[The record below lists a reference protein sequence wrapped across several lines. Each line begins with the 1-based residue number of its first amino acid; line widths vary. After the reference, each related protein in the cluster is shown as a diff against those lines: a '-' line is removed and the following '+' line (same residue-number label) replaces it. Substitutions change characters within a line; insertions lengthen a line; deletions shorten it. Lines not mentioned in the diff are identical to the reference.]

1 MSNITKTVADKQSAR
16 NSASKKSKY
25 QPKYNKPHM
34 IIPIEDMEWALQQ
47 SPTVYRLF
55 GECWKSDPYGSRPM
69 PLSTT
74 LRGDNLRKA
83 KKVLKDAGLFDFE
96 TRMKVVGNERHYETF
111 VTNYH
116 GARSSYWKLVNQS
129 ESPDSLAN
137 NPDPR
142 TDNPGSTAEIKTE
155 KKSQPLSA
163 SSQQYLSESLNIRT
177 DNPDPR
183 TNNPDPRTDNPGST
197 VEIKTEKKSQPLS
210 VSSQQ
215 HLSNSSKELLRC
227 DENLPQQTAAAPCE
241 GVPPVDGMG
250 DIEDFSEKVERRKKA
265 QSRLKLMGSCGVC
278 DFSFLQECWADL
290 GLRIAIRLELR
301 KRPEWGVTVIDEQ
314 LHQFDVDL

>member
-34 IIPIEDMEWALQQ
+34 IIPIEDMEWKLTQKPAVRQL
-47 SPTVYRLF
+47 LD
-55 GECWKSDPYGSRPM
+55 ECWLSDPYGSRWM
-69 PLSTT
+69 QLKTS
-74 LRGDNLRKA
+74 LKRSAFMAA
-83 KKVLKDAGLFDFE
+83 KKVLQDKGLFIFRPSKSIRNGRE
-96 TRMKVVGNERHYETF
+96 TVAWELRNLHGSRVKEFWQSTNMDLESTNMDLESTNMDLESTNMDLESMPVDSIAPETMQ
-111 VTNYH
+111 
-116 GARSSYWKLVNQS
+116 NQ
-129 ESPDSLAN
+129 AFQK
-137 NPDPR
+137 
-142 TDNPGSTAEIKTE
+142 A
-155 KKSQPLSA
+155 
-163 SSQQYLSESLNIRT
+163 
-177 DNPDPR
+177 
-183 TNNPDPRTDNPGST
+183 
-197 VEIKTEKKSQPLS
+197 S

-290 GLRIAIRLELR
+290 GLRIAVKIQLR
-301 KRPEWGVTVIDEQ
+301 KRPEWRLAVIDEQ
-314 LHQFDVDL
+314 LVQFQSS

>member
-1 MSNITKTVADKQSAR
+1 
-16 NSASKKSKY
+16 
-25 QPKYNKPHM
+25 
-34 IIPIEDMEWALQQ
+34 
-47 SPTVYRLF
+47 
-55 GECWKSDPYGSRPM
+55 
-69 PLSTT
+69 
-74 LRGDNLRKA
+74 
-83 KKVLKDAGLFDFE
+83 
-96 TRMKVVGNERHYETF
+96 
-111 VTNYH
+111 
-116 GARSSYWKLVNQS
+116 
-129 ESPDSLAN
+129 
-137 NPDPR
+137 
-142 TDNPGSTAEIKTE
+142 
-155 KKSQPLSA
+155 
-163 SSQQYLSESLNIRT
+163 
-177 DNPDPR
+177 
-183 TNNPDPRTDNPGST
+183 NPDPRTDNPGST